1 MTPITVPRPARS
13 RSDDWIRL
21 AAGHQRTAP
30 EPADPPEPAARWLEH
45 ALPSNRP
52 PRTSVELT
60 MRGTIRLGRW
70 RDFRAQEVLSP
81 PDGFV
86 WAASVRAMG
95 LRITGFDRYSA
106 GTGEMSWRA
115 FGLVPVSTAH
125 GTDVTRSAAGR
136 LAAEGITFLPTAYRC
151 YTWTEREE
159 PDVAAATLS
168 VAGTPESVRLRI
180 GPGGELREVRM
191 SRWGNPG
198 GTAFGR
204 QPFGVTVHGERT
216 FGGITIASSFTA
228 GWWRGTDRQAEG
240 EFFRAEVVGAVFR

>member
-13 RSDDWIRL
+13 RRDDWIRL
-21 AAGHQRTAP
+21 AGGHATAAP
-30 EPADPPEPAARWLEH
+30 EPADLPAPAARWLAH
-45 ALPSNRP
+45 ARP
-52 PRTSVELT
+52 PDGPLWTSVDLT

-106 GTGEMSWRA
+106 ATGEMRWRA

-136 LAAEGITFLPTAYRC
+136 LAAEGITFLPTAYRW
-151 YTWTEREE
+151 YTWTACEQ
-159 PDVAAATLS
+159 PDVAVATLS
-168 VAGTPESVRLRI
+168 VGGTPESVRLRI

-191 SRWGNPG
+191 SRWGDPG
-198 GTAFGR
+198 GTAFDR
-204 QPFGVTVHGERT
+204 HPFGVDVHDERT
-216 FGGITIASSFTA
+216 FDGITIASSFTA
-228 GWWRGTDRQAEG
+228 GWWRGTDRQADG
-240 EFFRAEVVGAVFR
+240 EFFRAEVVRAVFR